1 MRKII
6 FITGGQRSGKS
17 RFAQSFALG
26 LSDHP
31 VYLATAHIWDDD
43 FQVRVQRHKDD
54 RGEEWETIE
63 EEMTISQL
71 QLDGR
76 VVLLDCVTLW
86 LTNIY
91 VQNQYDPELTL
102 EKAKKEWKS
111 FREKDFT
118 LLVVSN
124 EIGMGVHAE
133 NEASRKFADLQGWMN
148 QQIAADADEAY
159 LMVSGIPVK
168 IK

>member
-17 RFAQSFALG
+17 RYAQSYALG

-31 VYLATAHIWDDD
+31 IYLATAHIWDDD
-43 FQVRVQRHKDD
+43 FQARVQRHKDD

-71 QLDGR
+71 ELDGR

-91 VQNQYDPELTL
+91 VQNQYDSDLTL
-102 EKAKKEWKS
+102 EKAKMEWNRFK
-111 FREKDFT
+111 EKDFT

>member
-6 FITGGQRSGKS
+6 YITGGQRSGKS
-17 RFAQSFALG
+17 SFAQATALH
-26 LSDHP
+26 LSDYP

-43 FQVRVQRHKDD
+43 FKDRVQRHKND
-54 RGEEWETIE
+54 RGNEWETIE
-63 EEMTISQL
+63 EEINISRHL
-71 QLDGR
+71 LNGR
-76 VVLLDCVTLW
+76 IVLLDCITLW

-91 VQNQYDPELTL
+91 CQKNYDLDATLT
-102 EKAKKEWKS
+102 AAQKEWHR
-111 FREKDFT
+111 FIQQDFT

-124 EIGMGVHAE
+124 ELGMGIHAE

-148 QQIAADADEAY
+148 QQIASDADEAY